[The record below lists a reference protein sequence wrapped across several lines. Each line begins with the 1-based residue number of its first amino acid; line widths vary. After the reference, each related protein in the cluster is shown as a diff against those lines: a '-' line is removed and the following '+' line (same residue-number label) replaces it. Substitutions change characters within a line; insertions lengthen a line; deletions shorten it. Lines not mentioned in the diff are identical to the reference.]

1 MEHGLY
7 YPEEVT
13 AMEEHGCGGILHPV
27 QLLVEQRDGRFLF
40 AFPVP
45 GLRCDRCGEEV
56 MPRDIAFAL
65 EGRLACAHE
74 MAMWDPPTATYRILT
89 WASPSIAIGGVDMP
103 VLPLGDERS
112 QATED
117 ADDTR
122 RTSPSTLGA
131 VA

>member
-1 MEHGLY
+1 
-7 YPEEVT
+7 
-13 AMEEHGCGGILHPV
+13 MEEHGCGGILHPV

-65 EGRLACAHE
+65 EGRLAWAHE
-74 MAMWDPPTATYRILT
+74 MAMWDPPAATYRILT